1 MDLGAFDDEMLQN
14 WVNSTENAKNEKEIM
29 DNNTGDEV
37 HEENTQTNSYN
48 HSNTNSTAP
57 NGIEIIHKVNS
68 WTLPQ
73 QIRDQRPCYVR
84 TCHGKFE
91 RYRQNLKP
99 GLWVRSCSAHLRSKA
114 ILDSSSCSICAGEND
129 DGPLTTYSN
138 GNQTFYLCKACAE
151 DQEFQLSYFKFH
163 EVIDNDGFTFISS
176 TGPLS
181 LPVPLTPEQEDAEKE
196 TKKTKP
202 EYKSKRP
209 IRGVKRQRDLS
220 PPLPPAKVQT
230 TKPKGNFPYKPRS
243 KTSVTPRTRSS
254 IQTSTPS
261 STSTIISTASSPVN
275 ETETNSNTSIL
286 KANDINS
293 GTITIKIESNSESTY
308 KDNQARVKQLMKY
321 IEWIQGWSELLAQ
334 EYILRIFFEEE
345 RINFVEALLQWGE
358 LHEEAIP
365 MIAALLNKWRHE
377 SSHNTYTH
385 SKSAT

>member
-1 MDLGAFDDEMLQN
+1 MQ
-14 WVNSTENAKNEKEIM
+14 KNEKEIM
-29 DNNTGDEV
+29 ENNTGDDA
-37 HEENTQTNSYN
+37 HEDNIETNSYN
-48 HSNTNSTAP
+48 HSNTTNITTP
-57 NGIEIIHKVNS
+57 NGTETIHKVNS

-129 DGPLTTYSN
+129 DGSLTTYSN

-181 LPVPLTPEQEDAEKE
+181 LPVPLTPEPEDAEKE
-196 TKKTKP
+196 TKKSKT

-209 IRGVKRQRDLS
+209 QRGIKRQRDLS

-230 TKPKGNFPYKPRS
+230 TKPKGNFPYRS
-243 KTSVTPRTRSS
+243 RSTRTSVTPRTRSS
-254 IQTSTPS
+254 VQTPAPPSTSAIS
-261 STSTIISTASSPVN
+261 STVSSPVN
-275 ETETNSNTSIL
+275 ETESTNTSIL
-286 KANDINS
+286 KANDS

-334 EYILRIFFEEE
+334 EYILRIFF
-345 RINFVEALLQWGE
+345 
-358 LHEEAIP
+358 
-365 MIAALLNKWRHE
+365 
-377 SSHNTYTH
+377 
-385 SKSAT
+385 